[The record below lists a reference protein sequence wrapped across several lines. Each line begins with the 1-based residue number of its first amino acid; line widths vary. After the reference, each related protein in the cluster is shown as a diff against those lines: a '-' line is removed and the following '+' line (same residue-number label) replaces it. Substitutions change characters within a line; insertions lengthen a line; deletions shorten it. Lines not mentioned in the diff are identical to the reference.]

1 MSDSSIPFSLPHL
14 KKKIAPKPKKC
25 YSLSNMSLT
34 RKVAHNTLIQFT
46 GKIVSTLLGVIAIA
60 MLTRYLGA
68 ERYGWYTTA
77 ITFLQFGAIV
87 IDFGL
92 IPVTA
97 QMLSET
103 KGENKTL
110 FQNLLGFRIT
120 TAFLFFFLA
129 PLISLFFNYPPQ
141 IKIAIAISAISFLG
155 TAINQILIGYYQY
168 KLKMYIQAIGEVV
181 SRVVLIGGLFCVIT
195 ASASFLNVIWAIT
208 FSGIAYTAVLLFSA
222 AKDTPLTPRFDPKVW
237 KAISVKMWPIALSII
252 FNVVYLKGDVLILTF
267 FRSQTE
273 VGIYGSAYRVVDIM
287 SQTAMMFM
295 GVILPLLAAVFVT
308 KDKERFARRYQK
320 AFDGVFLIA
329 FPVVVGMAVL
339 ATPLIRLIAGEEFTP
354 AGIPLQI
361 LSLAVLGVYIG
372 SFFGHVAVAINQQKR
387 TLFIYIT
394 CAVLTLTGYLVFIP
408 KYGMFGAA
416 WMSVFS
422 ELFVGI
428 VLALVI
434 YPLAKVKLNFS
445 IFLKA
450 LFASGIMG
458 VGVYFLS
465 FLPVLALVPIGAG
478 IYGGILFLTQ
488 AINRETI
495 QEIIKLK

>member
-1 MSDSSIPFSLPHL
+1 
-14 KKKIAPKPKKC
+14 
-25 YSLSNMSLT
+25 MSLT
-34 RKVAHNTLIQFT
+34 RKVAHNTIIQFS
-46 GKIVSTLLGVIAIA
+46 GKIASTLLGIIAIA
-60 MLTRYLGA
+60 MLTRYLGT

-77 ITFLQFGAIV
+77 ITFLQFIGILT
-87 IDFGL
+87 DFGL
-92 IPVTA
+92 TPVTA
-97 QMLSET
+97 QMMSESKGDT
-103 KGENKTL
+103 KKL
-110 FQNLLGFRIT
+110 FQNLLGFRIV
-120 TAFLFFFLA
+120 TAFIFFFIA
-129 PLISLFFNYPPQ
+129 PFLSLFFHYPLQ
-141 IKIAIAISAISFLG
+141 VKIAIGISALSFLSV
-155 TAINQILIGYYQY
+155 AMNQVLIGYYQY
-168 KLKMYIQAIGEVV
+168 KLKMHIQAIGEVV
-181 SRVVLIGGLFCVIT
+181 GRIALIIGLYLTVT
-195 ASASFLNVIWAIT
+195 SSASFLAVVLAIT
-208 FSGIAYTAVLLFSA
+208 LSSLAYTLVLLFAA
-222 AKDTPLTPRFDPKVW
+222 AKDTPLLPRFDMGVW
-237 KAISVKMWPIALSII
+237 KSIILKMWPIALSII

-267 FRSQTE
+267 FRSQSE
-273 VGIYGSAYRVVDIM
+273 VGIYGSAYRVVDIL

-295 GVILPLLAAVFVT
+295 GVILPLLAAVFSH
-308 KDKERFARRYQK
+308 KDTEKFERRYQK
-320 AFDGVFLIA
+320 AFDGLFLIA
-329 FPVVVGMAVL
+329 FPVVVGVAVL
-339 ATPLIRLIAGEEFTP
+339 ATPLIRLIAGEEFIP

-450 LFASGIMG
+450 LFASGVMG
-458 VGVYFLS
+458 LGVSSLS
-465 FLPVLALVPIGAG
+465 FLPVLALVPIGAA

-488 AINRETI
+488 AINKETI